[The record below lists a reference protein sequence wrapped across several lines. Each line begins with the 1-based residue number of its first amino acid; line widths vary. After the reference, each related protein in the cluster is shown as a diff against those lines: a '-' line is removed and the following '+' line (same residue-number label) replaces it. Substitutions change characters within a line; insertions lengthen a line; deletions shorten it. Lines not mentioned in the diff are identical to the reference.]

1 MEHPEEL
8 VVPVQQQLLALVLER
23 RASVFGQK
31 HRVSL
36 LDRDRDD
43 LAREGGAAAGAHGDD
58 LALGQLFWFCFVF
71 SSVSERE
78 RKRRKASF
86 DTKRSSAVVVV
97 IFLLRS
103 IHHTHL
109 ARRGRLREQH
119 ASDRLGGSR
128 ELLHQDPEGWLDWK
142 ERGVKR
148 ECENQGGGESVRAA
162 GTGVGEKEKKKQWKQ
177 SSSSSIWR
185 LFSRLNPLTGPAGAR
200 VVEQRSSWLFK
211 EENGGLV
218 RREERCLWRRSLFFP
233 LECLRSDEV

>member
-1 MEHPEEL
+1 MKKKT
-8 VVPVQQQLLALVLER
+8 R
-23 RASVFGQK
+23 REFKPPHLSLSSLSL
-31 HRVSL
+31 SL
-36 LDRDRDD
+36 LESNQ
-43 LAREGGAAAGAHGDD
+43 ARFFLNYLRPSLSNHSPPHPHPP
-58 LALGQLFWFCFVF
+58 CC
-71 SSVSERE
+71 
-78 RKRRKASF
+78 RRGCDF
-86 DTKRSSAVVVV
+86 DAINSN
-97 IFLLRS
+97 
-103 IHHTHL
+103 HTHL

-233 LECLRSDEV
+233 LEFLRSDEV

>member
-119 ASDRLGGSR
+119 ASDRLCGSR
-128 ELLHQDPEGWLDWK
+128 ELLHEDPEGLLYWI
-142 ERGVKR
+142 ER
-148 ECENQGGGESVRAA
+148 E
-162 GTGVGEKEKKKQWKQ
+162 
-177 SSSSSIWR
+177 
-185 LFSRLNPLTGPAGAR
+185 
-200 VVEQRSSWLFK
+200 
-211 EENGGLV
+211 EEN
-218 RREERCLWRRSLFFP
+218 ESE
-233 LECLRSDEV
+233 